1 MATGRPLMGTYHDR
15 WEFLAQ
21 RPTMLTALIIS
32 TLVVSH
38 VDPTPTRAAA
48 CSAGLAKIERQIA
61 HLKSDTL
68 EGPTATQTL
77 GARLHHQPNP
87 AEVKSAE
94 RKATDNLQT
103 ALAQARAANSRGDAA
118 ACDKALMRVK
128 EFYGVQ

>member
-1 MATGRPLMGTYHDR
+1 
-15 WEFLAQ
+15 
-21 RPTMLTALIIS
+21 
-32 TLVVSH
+32 
-38 VDPTPTRAAA
+38 
-48 CSAGLAKIERQIA
+48 
-61 HLKSDTL
+61 LKSDTL

-103 ALAQARAANSRGDAA
+103 ALAQARAASSRGDAA